1 MKWSKYQLDIFDAY
15 ENTNKN
21 IVIDAT
27 AGSSK
32 TTVLK
37 ELCNRTPENKSC
49 LFMAFNKSIAEELRS
64 KLPYYVDCYTFHALG
79 LRTMMKNFRF
89 KAKVNDGKCFSLC
102 TKLFQYKK
110 MEFKERMKYFFALQT
125 LWEQTRLSL
134 CKINEE
140 NIVPITIEFD
150 LDYEEEMIPDLLEIE
165 KAWRNDCTRINNNLA
180 FEIDFVD
187 MLWIPYT
194 FLEPESFPKYNV
206 VMADECFVGKT
217 CVATSNGKMRIDDIT
232 NRINNGE
239 IILVKSYNEQE
250 RKFELKKVLNAS
262 SKGHREVM
270 KITVAGKKK
279 IECTFNHLFLT
290 TQGWK
295 RADELS
301 VGEILISSTSDQPYH
316 RSLNQDQK
324 DFVLISSIGDG
335 SLKKISLNTYR
346 CSFIHGEKQLE
357 YLFWKSCL
365 LGRYDDIEILTE
377 NGFSKKIAYRFKT
390 KGICFYPK
398 ETNKE
403 NILKRLSFK
412 QLAILYMDDGSF
424 DGSSVHLYSCA
435 TSKKLIEILSKRMV
449 VMGVQNKIR
458 ESKSSSSGKIY
469 WYLYISASSWQI
481 FFENITPYVHPSM
494 KYKIPKDYQYSVG
507 SYKWDMSILNEGN
520 ICVTNIAKEGKI
532 EEVFDIEVEDNH
544 NFIITSGLTTNI
556 DKGKNANDGIVVHNC
571 QDFFTLQKN
580 ILQNLIKPRGRF
592 IGVGDRKQIVYSFIG
607 SDLNIFNSLKNSPN
621 TVTLPLSV
629 TYRCS
634 KRIVE
639 EANKVFPGTE
649 CAEEAKEG
657 IVRKGELN
665 EATSGD
671 FVLCRNNLPLV
682 AAFLQFLKAGKKSSI
697 MGRYFGENICRLM
710 ENQNSLDDMY
720 LLLDDKE
727 QKLIERGFNPA
738 FVKNH
743 PSYVSLEEKVKIV
756 ELLYESYQGNFSSL
770 KEKVRNVFSGDSKGI
785 ILSTIHKSKGLEANR
800 VFFLNPELL
809 PSKYAKTP
817 KALYAEECLKFVAIT
832 RAKEE
837 LVYCHIDTDTNLN
850 K

>member
-1 MKWSKYQLDIFDAY
+1 MKWSKYQLAIFDAY

-27 AGSSK
+27 AGSGKSR
-32 TTVLK
+32 TLK

-89 KAKVNDGKCFSLC
+89 KAKVNDGKCFKLC

-206 VMADECFVGKT
+206 VMVDE
-217 CVATSNGKMRIDDIT
+217 
-232 NRINNGE
+232 
-239 IILVKSYNEQE
+239 
-250 RKFELKKVLNAS
+250 
-262 SKGHREVM
+262 
-270 KITVAGKKK
+270 
-279 IECTFNHLFLT
+279 
-290 TQGWK
+290 
-295 RADELS
+295 
-301 VGEILISSTSDQPYH
+301 
-316 RSLNQDQK
+316 
-324 DFVLISSIGDG
+324 
-335 SLKKISLNTYR
+335 
-346 CSFIHGEKQLE
+346 
-357 YLFWKSCL
+357 
-365 LGRYDDIEILTE
+365 
-377 NGFSKKIAYRFKT
+377 
-390 KGICFYPK
+390 
-398 ETNKE
+398 
-403 NILKRLSFK
+403 
-412 QLAILYMDDGSF
+412 
-424 DGSSVHLYSCA
+424 
-435 TSKKLIEILSKRMV
+435 
-449 VMGVQNKIR
+449 
-458 ESKSSSSGKIY
+458 
-469 WYLYISASSWQI
+469 
-481 FFENITPYVHPSM
+481 
-494 KYKIPKDYQYSVG
+494 
-507 SYKWDMSILNEGN
+507 
-520 ICVTNIAKEGKI
+520 
-532 EEVFDIEVEDNH
+532 
-544 NFIITSGLTTNI
+544 
-556 DKGKNANDGIVVHNC
+556 ANDT
-571 QDFFTLQKN
+571 FLLQKE
-580 ILQNLIKPRGRF
+580 IMQNLIKARGRF
-592 IGVGDRKQIVYSFIG
+592 IAVGDKKQCQPKGTKVLLKDLSTKNIEDIEIGDEVVTYEGKTKCTFRGYKEKSIARKVVNKAVRVVDKTVRITTETGKVSEYSYEHLCYAKFNQEFCSRSIWVVYVMENRKGIFRVGKTRAFLSNGGTTFALKPRMVAERCVKAWILKFCESDKEARMEEIFASVKFGIPQIIFSQERSGAKLLKDKDVEILFERWGGLRQRLLNCLSYYNKEYECPFTIISNEEKRGKIALSIYAACNLFPKYMDVCVFDQESKNSKDKVKRKIEQITKVEFLSEQKKVYSLEVEKDHNYVADGILTHNCIYNFIG
-607 SDLNIFNSLKNSPN
+607 SDLNVFNSLKNSPN
-621 TVTLPLSV
+621 MITLPLSV

-649 CAEEAKEG
+649 CAEGAKEG
-657 IVRKGELN
+657 VVRKGELS
-665 EATSGD
+665 EAANGD

-682 AAFLQFLKAGKKSSI
+682 VAFLQLLREGKKSSI
-697 MGRYFGENICRLM
+697 MGRDFGENICRLM
-710 ENQNSLDDMY
+710 ENQTSLDDMY
-720 LLLDDKE
+720 LLLDDKK
-727 QKLIERGFNPA
+727 QKLIEKGIAPA
-738 FVKNH
+738 SVKNH

-770 KEKVRNVFSGDSKGI
+770 KERVKNIFSGDKKGV
-785 ILSTIHKSKGLEANR
+785 ILSTIHKSKGLEADR

-837 LVYCHIDTDTNLN
+837 LVYCHINADIGLH

>member
-1 MKWSKYQLDIFDAY
+1 MDIFDAY

-140 NIVPITIEFD
+140 NIVPITIEFN

-165 KAWRNDCTRINNNLA
+165 KAWRNDCTRISNNLA

-206 VMADECFVGKT
+206 VMV
-217 CVATSNGKMRIDDIT
+217 
-232 NRINNGE
+232 
-239 IILVKSYNEQE
+239 
-250 RKFELKKVLNAS
+250 
-262 SKGHREVM
+262 
-270 KITVAGKKK
+270 
-279 IECTFNHLFLT
+279 
-290 TQGWK
+290 
-295 RADELS
+295 DEL
-301 VGEILISSTSDQPYH
+301 
-316 RSLNQDQK
+316 
-324 DFVLISSIGDG
+324 
-335 SLKKISLNTYR
+335 
-346 CSFIHGEKQLE
+346 
-357 YLFWKSCL
+357 
-365 LGRYDDIEILTE
+365 
-377 NGFSKKIAYRFKT
+377 
-390 KGICFYPK
+390 
-398 ETNKE
+398 
-403 NILKRLSFK
+403 
-412 QLAILYMDDGSF
+412 
-424 DGSSVHLYSCA
+424 
-435 TSKKLIEILSKRMV
+435 
-449 VMGVQNKIR
+449 
-458 ESKSSSSGKIY
+458 
-469 WYLYISASSWQI
+469 
-481 FFENITPYVHPSM
+481 
-494 KYKIPKDYQYSVG
+494 
-507 SYKWDMSILNEGN
+507 
-520 ICVTNIAKEGKI
+520 
-532 EEVFDIEVEDNH
+532 
-544 NFIITSGLTTNI
+544 
-556 DKGKNANDGIVVHNC
+556 

-592 IGVGDRKQIVYSFIG
+592 IGVGDRKQIVYSFVG

-697 MGRYFGENICRLM
+697 MGRDFGENICRLM

-727 QKLIERGFNPA
+727 QKLIERGFDPA

-809 PSKYAKTP
+809 PSKYAKTS

>member
-1 MKWSKYQLDIFDAY
+1 MKWSKYQLAIFDAY

-165 KAWRNDCTRINNNLA
+165 KAWRNDCTRISNNLA

-206 VMADECFVGKT
+206 VMV
-217 CVATSNGKMRIDDIT
+217 
-232 NRINNGE
+232 
-239 IILVKSYNEQE
+239 
-250 RKFELKKVLNAS
+250 
-262 SKGHREVM
+262 
-270 KITVAGKKK
+270 
-279 IECTFNHLFLT
+279 
-290 TQGWK
+290 
-295 RADELS
+295 DEL
-301 VGEILISSTSDQPYH
+301 
-316 RSLNQDQK
+316 
-324 DFVLISSIGDG
+324 
-335 SLKKISLNTYR
+335 
-346 CSFIHGEKQLE
+346 
-357 YLFWKSCL
+357 
-365 LGRYDDIEILTE
+365 
-377 NGFSKKIAYRFKT
+377 
-390 KGICFYPK
+390 
-398 ETNKE
+398 
-403 NILKRLSFK
+403 
-412 QLAILYMDDGSF
+412 
-424 DGSSVHLYSCA
+424 
-435 TSKKLIEILSKRMV
+435 
-449 VMGVQNKIR
+449 
-458 ESKSSSSGKIY
+458 
-469 WYLYISASSWQI
+469 
-481 FFENITPYVHPSM
+481 
-494 KYKIPKDYQYSVG
+494 
-507 SYKWDMSILNEGN
+507 
-520 ICVTNIAKEGKI
+520 
-532 EEVFDIEVEDNH
+532 
-544 NFIITSGLTTNI
+544 
-556 DKGKNANDGIVVHNC
+556 

-592 IGVGDRKQIVYSFIG
+592 IGVGDRKQIVYSFVG

-697 MGRYFGENICRLM
+697 IGRDFGENICRLM

-727 QKLIERGFNPA
+727 QKLIERGINPA

-756 ELLYESYQGNFSSL
+756 ELLYESYQENFSSL
-770 KEKVRNVFSGDSKGI
+770 KEKVKNVFSGDSKGI

>member
-1 MKWSKYQLDIFDAY
+1 MKWSKYQLAIFDAY

-27 AGSSK
+27 AGAGKSL
-32 TTVLK
+32 TLK

-49 LFMAFNKSIAEELRS
+49 LFMAFNKSIAEELKT

-89 KAKVNDGKCFSLC
+89 KAKVNDNKCFNLC

-125 LWEQTRLSL
+125 LWEQVRLSL

-165 KAWRNDCTRINNNLA
+165 KAWRSDCTRINNNLA

-206 VMADECFVGKT
+206 VMADEC
-217 CVATSNGKMRIDDIT
+217 
-232 NRINNGE
+232 
-239 IILVKSYNEQE
+239 
-250 RKFELKKVLNAS
+250 
-262 SKGHREVM
+262 
-270 KITVAGKKK
+270 
-279 IECTFNHLFLT
+279 
-290 TQGWK
+290 
-295 RADELS
+295 
-301 VGEILISSTSDQPYH
+301 
-316 RSLNQDQK
+316 
-324 DFVLISSIGDG
+324 
-335 SLKKISLNTYR
+335 
-346 CSFIHGEKQLE
+346 
-357 YLFWKSCL
+357 
-365 LGRYDDIEILTE
+365 
-377 NGFSKKIAYRFKT
+377 
-390 KGICFYPK
+390 
-398 ETNKE
+398 
-403 NILKRLSFK
+403 
-412 QLAILYMDDGSF
+412 
-424 DGSSVHLYSCA
+424 
-435 TSKKLIEILSKRMV
+435 
-449 VMGVQNKIR
+449 
-458 ESKSSSSGKIY
+458 
-469 WYLYISASSWQI
+469 
-481 FFENITPYVHPSM
+481 
-494 KYKIPKDYQYSVG
+494 
-507 SYKWDMSILNEGN
+507 
-520 ICVTNIAKEGKI
+520 
-532 EEVFDIEVEDNH
+532 
-544 NFIITSGLTTNI
+544 
-556 DKGKNANDGIVVHNC
+556 

-592 IGVGDRKQIVYSFIG
+592 VGVGDSKQLIYNFLG
-607 SDLNIFNSLKNSPN
+607 SDLNVFNSLKNNPN
-621 TVTLPLSV
+621 TTTLPLSV

-649 CAEEAKEG
+649 CAEGAKEG
-657 IVRKGELN
+657 VVRKGELS
-665 EATSGD
+665 EAANGD

-682 AAFLQFLKAGKKSSI
+682 VAFLQLLREGKKSSI
-697 MGRYFGENICRLM
+697 MGRDFGENICRLM
-710 ENQNSLDDMY
+710 ENQTSLDDMY
-720 LLLDDKE
+720 LLLDDKR
-727 QKLIERGFNPA
+727 QKLIKKGIAPA
-738 FVKNH
+738 SVKNH
-743 PSYVSLEEKVKIV
+743 PSYASLEEKVKIV
-756 ELLYESYQGNFSSL
+756 ELLYESHQGNFSSL
-770 KEKVRNVFSGDSKGI
+770 KERIRNIFSEDKKGI

-837 LVYCHIDTDTNLN
+837 LVYCHVNADIDLH

>member
-1 MKWSKYQLDIFDAY
+1 MKWSKYQLAIFDAY

-27 AGSSK
+27 AGAGKSL
-32 TTVLK
+32 TLK

-89 KAKVNDGKCFSLC
+89 KAKVNDGKCFKLC

-125 LWEQTRLSL
+125 LWEQIRLSL

-206 VMADECFVGKT
+206 VMMDE
-217 CVATSNGKMRIDDIT
+217 
-232 NRINNGE
+232 
-239 IILVKSYNEQE
+239 
-250 RKFELKKVLNAS
+250 
-262 SKGHREVM
+262 
-270 KITVAGKKK
+270 
-279 IECTFNHLFLT
+279 
-290 TQGWK
+290 
-295 RADELS
+295 
-301 VGEILISSTSDQPYH
+301 
-316 RSLNQDQK
+316 
-324 DFVLISSIGDG
+324 
-335 SLKKISLNTYR
+335 
-346 CSFIHGEKQLE
+346 
-357 YLFWKSCL
+357 
-365 LGRYDDIEILTE
+365 
-377 NGFSKKIAYRFKT
+377 
-390 KGICFYPK
+390 
-398 ETNKE
+398 
-403 NILKRLSFK
+403 
-412 QLAILYMDDGSF
+412 
-424 DGSSVHLYSCA
+424 
-435 TSKKLIEILSKRMV
+435 
-449 VMGVQNKIR
+449 
-458 ESKSSSSGKIY
+458 
-469 WYLYISASSWQI
+469 
-481 FFENITPYVHPSM
+481 
-494 KYKIPKDYQYSVG
+494 
-507 SYKWDMSILNEGN
+507 
-520 ICVTNIAKEGKI
+520 
-532 EEVFDIEVEDNH
+532 
-544 NFIITSGLTTNI
+544 
-556 DKGKNANDGIVVHNC
+556 ANDT
-571 QDFFTLQKN
+571 FLLQKE
-580 ILQNLIKPRGRF
+580 IMQNLIKARGRF
-592 IGVGDRKQIVYSFIG
+592 IAVGDKKQIIYSFMG
-607 SDLNIFNSLKNSPN
+607 SDLNVFNSLKNNPN
-621 TVTLPLSV
+621 TTTLPLSV

-639 EANKVFPGTE
+639 EANKIFPGTE
-649 CAEEAKEG
+649 CAEGAKEG
-657 IVRKGELN
+657 IVREGELS
-665 EATSGD
+665 EADNGD

-682 AAFLQFLKAGKKSSI
+682 VAFLQLLREGKKSSI
-697 MGRYFGENICRLM
+697 MGRDFGENICRLM
-710 ENQNSLDDMY
+710 ENQTSLDDMY
-720 LLLDDKE
+720 LLLDDKK
-727 QKLIERGFNPA
+727 QKLIEKGIA
-738 FVKNH
+738 STSVINH

-756 ELLYESYQGNFSSL
+756 ELLYESHQGNFSSL
-770 KEKVRNVFSGDSKGI
+770 KERIRNIFSGDNKGI

-837 LVYCHIDTDTNLN
+837 LVYCHVNADIDLH

>member
-1 MKWSKYQLDIFDAY
+1 MKWSKYQLAIFDAY

-21 IVIDAT
+21 IIVEAS
-27 AGSSK
+27 AGSGK
-32 TTVLK
+32 TQTLK
-37 ELCNRTPENKSC
+37 ELCNRTPKNKSC
-49 LFMAFNKSIAEELRS
+49 LFMAFNKSIAEELKT

-89 KAKVNDGKCFSLC
+89 KAKVNDGKCFKLC

-125 LWEQTRLSL
+125 LWEQVRLSL

-206 VMADECFVGKT
+206 VMADEC
-217 CVATSNGKMRIDDIT
+217 
-232 NRINNGE
+232 
-239 IILVKSYNEQE
+239 
-250 RKFELKKVLNAS
+250 
-262 SKGHREVM
+262 
-270 KITVAGKKK
+270 
-279 IECTFNHLFLT
+279 
-290 TQGWK
+290 
-295 RADELS
+295 
-301 VGEILISSTSDQPYH
+301 
-316 RSLNQDQK
+316 
-324 DFVLISSIGDG
+324 
-335 SLKKISLNTYR
+335 
-346 CSFIHGEKQLE
+346 
-357 YLFWKSCL
+357 
-365 LGRYDDIEILTE
+365 
-377 NGFSKKIAYRFKT
+377 
-390 KGICFYPK
+390 
-398 ETNKE
+398 
-403 NILKRLSFK
+403 
-412 QLAILYMDDGSF
+412 
-424 DGSSVHLYSCA
+424 
-435 TSKKLIEILSKRMV
+435 
-449 VMGVQNKIR
+449 
-458 ESKSSSSGKIY
+458 
-469 WYLYISASSWQI
+469 
-481 FFENITPYVHPSM
+481 
-494 KYKIPKDYQYSVG
+494 
-507 SYKWDMSILNEGN
+507 
-520 ICVTNIAKEGKI
+520 
-532 EEVFDIEVEDNH
+532 
-544 NFIITSGLTTNI
+544 
-556 DKGKNANDGIVVHNC
+556 

-592 IGVGDRKQIVYSFIG
+592 VGVGDSKQLIYNFLG
-607 SDLNIFNSLKNSPN
+607 SDLNVFNSLKNNPN
-621 TVTLPLSV
+621 TTTLPLSV

-665 EATSGD
+665 EATNGD

-697 MGRYFGENICRLM
+697 MGRDFGENICRLM

-727 QKLIERGFNPA
+727 QKLIERGINPA

-756 ELLYESYQGNFSSL
+756 ELLYESYQENFSSL

>member
-1 MKWSKYQLDIFDAY
+1 MKWSKYQLAIFDAY

-27 AGSSK
+27 AGSGK
-32 TTVLK
+32 TRTLK

-89 KAKVNDGKCFSLC
+89 KAKVNDGKCFKLC

-125 LWEQTRLSL
+125 LWEQVRLSL
-134 CKINEE
+134 CKINKE

-150 LDYEEEMIPDLLEIE
+150 LDYEEEMIPDLLKIE

-206 VMADECFVGKT
+206 VMMDE
-217 CVATSNGKMRIDDIT
+217 
-232 NRINNGE
+232 
-239 IILVKSYNEQE
+239 
-250 RKFELKKVLNAS
+250 
-262 SKGHREVM
+262 
-270 KITVAGKKK
+270 
-279 IECTFNHLFLT
+279 
-290 TQGWK
+290 
-295 RADELS
+295 
-301 VGEILISSTSDQPYH
+301 
-316 RSLNQDQK
+316 
-324 DFVLISSIGDG
+324 
-335 SLKKISLNTYR
+335 
-346 CSFIHGEKQLE
+346 
-357 YLFWKSCL
+357 
-365 LGRYDDIEILTE
+365 
-377 NGFSKKIAYRFKT
+377 
-390 KGICFYPK
+390 
-398 ETNKE
+398 
-403 NILKRLSFK
+403 
-412 QLAILYMDDGSF
+412 
-424 DGSSVHLYSCA
+424 
-435 TSKKLIEILSKRMV
+435 
-449 VMGVQNKIR
+449 
-458 ESKSSSSGKIY
+458 
-469 WYLYISASSWQI
+469 
-481 FFENITPYVHPSM
+481 
-494 KYKIPKDYQYSVG
+494 
-507 SYKWDMSILNEGN
+507 
-520 ICVTNIAKEGKI
+520 
-532 EEVFDIEVEDNH
+532 
-544 NFIITSGLTTNI
+544 
-556 DKGKNANDGIVVHNC
+556 ANDT
-571 QDFFTLQKN
+571 FLLQKE
-580 ILQNLIKPRGRF
+580 IMQSLIKARGRF
-592 IGVGDRKQIVYSFIG
+592 IAVGDKKQIIYSFMG
-607 SDLNIFNSLKNSPN
+607 SDLNVFNSLKNNPN
-621 TVTLPLSV
+621 TITLPLSV

-657 IVRKGELN
+657 IVREGELS
-665 EATSGD
+665 EADDGD

-682 AAFLQFLKAGKKSSI
+682 VAFLQFLKAGKKSSI
-697 MGRYFGENICRLM
+697 MGRDFGENICRLM

-727 QKLIERGFNPA
+727 QKLIERGINPA

-743 PSYVSLEEKVKIV
+743 PSCVSLEEKVKIV
-756 ELLYESYQGNFSSL
+756 ELLYESYQENFSSL

-837 LVYCHIDTDTNLN
+837 LVYCHINADINLH